1 MPDIVKQHYK
11 SPISL
16 LPSLRDVL
24 RLSTVLSREENE
36 YKRKFLQDYDIN
48 YEPVQTNNDIHVV
61 DHDNHDIKVED
72 VEVNEKNDLEACSD
86 DKHVDMDEETIAGL
100 KAANIFMLN
109 DDCAKFLDD
118 VLKQNEERMKSARE
132 QQNQV
137 EHVEENGEKTS
148 QTQSQSRLRKIKL
161 EKLEND
167 IKSEDNVARKQNLGF
182 IDVHEGKQC
191 HSFQIG

>member
-1 MPDIVKQHYK
+1 
-11 SPISL
+11 
-16 LPSLRDVL
+16 
-24 RLSTVLSREENE
+24 
-36 YKRKFLQDYDIN
+36 
-48 YEPVQTNNDIHVV
+48 
-61 DHDNHDIKVED
+61 
-72 VEVNEKNDLEACSD
+72 
-86 DKHVDMDEETIAGL
+86 
-100 KAANIFMLN
+100 
-109 DDCAKFLDD
+109 
-118 VLKQNEERMKSARE
+118 MKSARE